1 MDMNKEKWEIKKLGE
16 VCDLK
21 NGFAFKSSDYI
32 PFSNT
37 MNFRMSQIRVGGNV
51 DLGNDPKYLPD
62 SFANI
67 YREYLLE
74 EGDLVIA
81 MTDMAKEIKILGVPT
96 IVPQDNRNLLL
107 NQRVGKLTNIDKSK
121 IDVNFLKYALT
132 TKSVSNYYK
141 SLGRG
146 GLQINLGKQE
156 ILKVSIPI
164 PPLST
169 QEKIVSEL
177 DTLHRLKEL
186 QEQQLAELDNL
197 AQSTFYHLFGDPIE
211 NEKGWKVKKLG
222 EVCEIV
228 RGGSPRPISKF
239 LGGNIPWIKIGDATI
254 EDSVYLHSTKEHII
268 SDGIS
273 KSRLIPAGS
282 MIFANCGVS
291 LGFARIITFE
301 GCIHDGWLAFN
312 NINENDFDKV
322 FLLKLLNMQT
332 NYFRQIAPDGTQP
345 NLNTAIMKNLIII
358 NPPLILQKNFIS
370 RIEKIETQKELIKQS
385 IGETQL
391 LIDYT
396 MDKYFG

>member
-186 QEQQLAELDNL
+186 QEQQLAEYDNL
-197 AQSTFYHLFGDPIE
+197 AQSTFYSMFGDPIE
-211 NEKGWKVKKLG
+211 NEKGWEVKKLG
-222 EVCEIV
+222 EVCDVTNGKNQRKIENPNGKFPIYGS
-228 RGGSPRPISKF
+228 GGIMSYANDYLCPAGTVIIGRKGTINRPILVKQKIWIVDTAFGFVPKKDFIESQYLYFFCKLF
-239 LGGNIPWIKIGDATI
+239 DFMKLNVAVTIPSLRKVDLVEI
-254 EDSVYLHSTKEHII
+254 ETPIPPI
-268 SDGIS
+268 S
-273 KSRLIPAGS
+273 LQNT
-282 MIFANCGVS
+282 FAN
-291 LGFARIITFE
+291 
-301 GCIHDGWLAFN
+301 
-312 NINENDFDKV
+312 
-322 FLLKLLNMQT
+322 
-332 NYFRQIAPDGTQP
+332 
-345 NLNTAIMKNLIII
+345 
-358 NPPLILQKNFIS
+358 
-370 RIEKIETQKELIKQS
+370 RIERIEVQKELVKQG
-385 IGETQL
+385 IVQTQL